1 MECVILGAGGMMPMP
16 LRMTTSVLVRREG
29 RMLMFD
35 AGEGIQISLKK
46 GGLGIASLDA
56 VAISHLHADHVLGLP
71 GIMMFRAQCEDTG
84 PLTIIGPPGI
94 ERFVRNT
101 IADLRYHLSYELDFV
116 EWSEECGDTAW
127 SWNGHEITWHRLRH
141 STFCL
146 GYRLEEANR
155 PGKFDLDKAAD
166 LGVPSGPL
174 FGRLQSGEEI
184 TTPEGRV
191 VRPNDVLGESRRGRI
206 VTFATDTRPCDGLNH
221 ACKNAD
227 IAFVEGMFTDLH
239 KTEALE
245 KKHMTA
251 AQAAR
256 AASDSG
262 VKKLVLV
269 HISPRYTTA
278 DESIL
283 RDEARAVFKNT
294 EVGRGLDVY
303 KIPLP
308 D

>member
-1 MECVILGAGGMMPMP
+1 MP
-16 LRMTTSVLVRREG
+16 LRMTTSVLVRRGG

-35 AGEGIQISLKK
+35 AGEGIQISLKR

-71 GIMMFRAQCEDTG
+71 GVMMFRAQCEDPG

-94 ERFVRNT
+94 EQFVRHT
-101 IADLRYHLSYELDFV
+101 ITDLRYHLSYEIDFV
-116 EWSEECGDTAW
+116 EWSEDRGDKAW

-146 GYRLEEANR
+146 GYRLNEANR

-174 FGRLQSGEEI
+174 FGQLQAGEEI
-184 TTPEGRV
+184 TTPNGRV
-191 VRPNDVLGESRRGRI
+191 VRPKDVLGDPRRGRI
-206 VTFATDTRPCDGLNH
+206 VTFATDTRPCDGLNQS
-221 ACKNAD
+221 CEDAD
-227 IAFVEGMFTDLH
+227 IAFVEGMFTDRH
-239 KTEALE
+239 KAEAQE

-251 AQAAR
+251 AQAAH
-256 AASDSG
+256 AAHDSR

-269 HISPRYTTA
+269 HISPRYSTA

-294 EVGRGLDVY
+294 DVGRELDVY
-303 KIPLP
+303 KISLP